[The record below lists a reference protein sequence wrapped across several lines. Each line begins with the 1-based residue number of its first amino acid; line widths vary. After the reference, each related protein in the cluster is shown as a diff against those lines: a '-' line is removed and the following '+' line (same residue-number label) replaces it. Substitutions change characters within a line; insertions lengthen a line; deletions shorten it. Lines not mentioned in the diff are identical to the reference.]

1 MCGIVKKYFIY
12 VVCILLGGIL
22 CTYALC
28 NSYNWAMKINQ
39 TTYRVVIPKIFEEI
53 MMEELK
59 QEKVVVIADTY
70 LLEEENYDIG
80 KSVFESLF
88 DATVQWNNKSLSVL
102 SEYMSDI
109 QELDKYTKKRVDLS
123 EIKIP
128 AHAGCSSIKSDSDRI
143 SNRIALEMMGLSE
156 LEPFLSC
163 SIYLW
168 GEQYNLNIGT
178 PVRKMN
184 YVLVVGDKL
193 LFCSSTI
200 EGKMNQKGNYQIY
213 TASIQDNKK

>member
-1 MCGIVKKYFIY
+1 MCEIVKKYFIY

-53 MMEELK
+53 RMEELK
-59 QEKVVVIADTY
+59 QEKV
-70 LLEEENYDIG
+70 
-80 KSVFESLF
+80 
-88 DATVQWNNKSLSVL
+88 
-102 SEYMSDI
+102 
-109 QELDKYTKKRVDLS
+109 
-123 EIKIP
+123 
-128 AHAGCSSIKSDSDRI
+128 
-143 SNRIALEMMGLSE
+143 
-156 LEPFLSC
+156 
-163 SIYLW
+163 
-168 GEQYNLNIGT
+168 
-178 PVRKMN
+178 
-184 YVLVVGDKL
+184 VVGDKL